1 MQNILDNTPLMI
13 VLTTS
18 VIALFAAAY
27 IAVIFATNKKIIEE
41 QQKTIEEIK
50 KSERRYKAL
59 FDNSL
64 VGMMKFNFSSWIIVD
79 TNQAMLD
86 MFNANSIYDLQKKFT
101 ELSREILR
109 PIEISLTK
117 TGMIDSQEIN
127 FTLATGIIR
136 RFFFSARRE
145 GTEQLSDPKDASQG
159 HSVAHAVVVL
169 MNSEKKIG

>member
-1 MQNILDNTPLMI
+1 MQNILSNSVLMI

-18 VIALFAAAY
+18 VIVLFAVAY
-27 IAVIFATNKKIIEE
+27 IAIVFSANKKIIDE

-50 KSERRYKAL
+50 RSEQRYKAL

-64 VGMMKFNFSSWIIVD
+64 VGMMKFNFSSWVIVD

-101 ELSREILR
+101 ELPRDILH
-109 PIEISLTK
+109 PIEVSLTK
-117 TGMIDSQEIN
+117 TGMIDSHEIM
-127 FTLATGIIR
+127 FTLNSGIVR

-145 GTEQLSDPKDASQG
+145 GSEQL
-159 HSVAHAVVVL
+159 AHAVVVFR
-169 MNSEKKIG
+169 NSEKKIG

>member
-1 MQNILDNTPLMI
+1 MQNILNNTAFMI

-50 KSERRYKAL
+50 RSEQRYKAL

-64 VGMMKFNFSSWIIVD
+64 VGMMKFNFTSWVIVD

-86 MFNANSIYDLQKKFT
+86 MFNANSIYDLQKKIT
-101 ELSREILR
+101 ELPKDVLQ
-109 PIEISLTK
+109 PIEVSLTK
-117 TGMIDSQEIN
+117 TGMIDSHEIN
-127 FTLATGIIR
+127 FTLGTGIIR
-136 RFFFSARRE
+136 RFFFSARQE
-145 GTEQLSDPKDASQG
+145 GSEQL
-159 HSVAHAVVVL
+159 AHAVVIL